1 MPTSPLR
8 PVAEAR
14 QAILARLSPMP
25 VEQVSLAEA
34 FGRILAADL
43 PASLSHPAAAVSAM
57 DGWAVRAGDVASL
70 PALLPIAGESGAGH
84 PYPARLPDGQAVRIF
99 TGALLPEG
107 ADTIIIQEE
116 AEKQGSGK
124 VLIQKNT
131 PAGRYIRPAGMDFTA
146 GDRLLAKGERL
157 GARHIALAALGGL
170 SQLPVYQKP
179 RLAILTSGDEL
190 VPPGQT
196 PGPGQLINS
205 NSLLLELL
213 ARDAGAEPVNLGI
226 LPDRAGALG
235 ERLGRAEKP
244 DMIVTTGGASVGDHD
259 HIVSDLKANPNASLD
274 FWKIAMRPGKPLIF
288 GHWHGIP
295 LLGLPGNPVSAAV
308 CAFNFLLPA
317 LAALQ
322 DTRLDWP
329 VTHARLATPLP
340 ENDQREDYIRARL
353 ARDEAGGWIAHPAS
367 QQDSAM
373 LKTLVEAD
381 GFIIRPPHAAACHTG
396 SEVPVLRLPD
406 GF

>member
-1 MPTSPLR
+1 MANKTLR

-14 QAILARLSPMP
+14 AAILAPLSPMP
-25 VEQVSLAEA
+25 VESVLLTEA
-34 FGRILAADL
+34 FGRVLADDL
-43 PASLSHPAAAVSAM
+43 SASLSHPAAAVSAM
-57 DGWAVRAGDVASL
+57 DGWAVRAADIASL
-70 PALLPIAGESGAGH
+70 PAVLPVAGESGAGH
-84 PYPARLPDGQAVRIF
+84 PYAASLPEGEAVRIF
-99 TGALLPEG
+99 TGALLPDG

-116 AEKQGSGK
+116 SEKQGAAQ
-124 VLIQKNT
+124 VLIQKSN
-131 PAGRYIRPAGMDFTA
+131 PPGRYIRSAGMDFAA
-146 GDRLLAKGERL
+146 GDRLLARGERL
-157 GARHIALAALGGL
+157 GARHIALAALGGF
-170 SQLPVYQKP
+170 SQLPVYRRP

-213 ARDAGAEPVNLGI
+213 ARNAGAEPMNLGI
-226 LPDRAGALG
+226 LPDRAGALDD
-235 ERLGRAEKP
+235 RLEAADRP
-244 DMIVTTGGASVGDHD
+244 DMVVTTGGASVGDHD
-259 HIVSDLKANPNASLD
+259 HIVSDLQANPEARLD

-322 DTRLDWP
+322 NTRLDWP
-329 VTHARLATPLP
+329 VTQARLATPLP
-340 ENDQREDYIRARL
+340 ENDQREDYIRTRL
-353 ARDEAGGWIAHPAS
+353 DRDATGHWTAHPARK
-367 QQDSAM
+367 QDSAM
-373 LKTLVEAD
+373 LKTLAEAD
-381 GFIIRPPHAAACHTG
+381 GFIIRPPRAAACPAG

>member
-1 MPTSPLR
+1 MANSRLR

-14 QAILARLSPMP
+14 AAILAPLSPMP
-25 VEQVSLAEA
+25 VEKVALADA

-43 PASLSHPAAAVSAM
+43 SASLSHPAAAVSAM
-57 DGWAVRAGDVASL
+57 DGWAVRAADITSL
-70 PALLPIAGESGAGH
+70 PALLPVAGESGAGH
-84 PYPARLPDGQAVRIF
+84 PFPSPLPDGQAVRIF
-99 TGALLPEG
+99 TGALLPAG

-116 AEKQGSGK
+116 AEKQGADQ
-124 VLIQKNT
+124 VLIQKGN
-131 PAGRYIRPAGMDFTA
+131 PPGRYIRPAGMDFA
-146 GDRLLAKGERL
+146 NGDRLLAKGKRL

-170 SQLPVYQKP
+170 SQLPVYQRP

-190 VPPGQT
+190 VPPGQK
-196 PGPGQLINS
+196 PGPGQLVNS

-213 ARDAGAEPVNLGI
+213 ARTAGAEPVNLGI
-226 LPDRAGALG
+226 LPDRAGALDA
-235 ERLGRAEKP
+235 RLKTAEKP

-259 HIVSDLKANPNASLD
+259 HIVSDLQANPNASLD

-329 VTHARLATPLP
+329 VTQARLATPLP
-340 ENDQREDYIRARL
+340 ENDSREDYIRTRL
-353 ARDEAGGWIAHPAS
+353 ARDAAGLWTAHPAS

-373 LKTLVEAD
+373 LKTLAEAD
-381 GFIIRPPHAAACHTG
+381 GFIIRPPHAAACPVG